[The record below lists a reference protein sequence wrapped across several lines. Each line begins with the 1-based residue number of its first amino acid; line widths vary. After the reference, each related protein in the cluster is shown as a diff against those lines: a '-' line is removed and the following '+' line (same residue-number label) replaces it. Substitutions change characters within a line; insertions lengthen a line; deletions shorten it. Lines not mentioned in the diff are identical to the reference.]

1 MRLRISEAM
10 GVRQAMGMP
19 VTLAELAEYM
29 FPKAPILSSKNCVR
43 RLIKGTAKQISIDAL
58 ARCCE
63 KLDVSAD
70 FLLGI
75 EEQ

>member
-10 GVRQAMGMP
+10 GARQAMGMP

-29 FPKAPILSSKNCVR
+29 FPKAPILSSKNCLR
-43 RLIKGTAKQISIDAL
+43 RLIKGKAQQVNIDAL

-75 EEQ
+75 EE

>member
-1 MRLRISEAM
+1 MRLKILEASAA
-10 GVRQAMGMP
+10 RQAMGMP

-29 FPKAPILSSKNCVR
+29 YPKAPIMSSKNCLR
-43 RLIKGTAKQISIDAL
+43 RLIKGKAKQISIDAL

>member
-10 GVRQAMGMP
+10 GARQAMGMP
-19 VTLAELAEYM
+19 VSLAELAEYM

-43 RLIKGTAKQISIDAL
+43 RLINGTAKQISIDAL

>member
-1 MRLRISEAM
+1 M
-10 GVRQAMGMP
+10 GARQAMGMP

-63 KLDVSAD
+63 
-70 FLLGI
+70 
-75 EEQ
+75 